1 MLLYRICKTRYAHD
15 LSGTGAKLAGGRWNP
30 KGLAVL
36 YTSQSRA
43 LAALEFLV
51 HLEFMT
57 PPDEYSMLTLELP
70 DELEVT
76 RYSAADLPSEW
87 QVSPAPQSTINIGSR
102 WLTEGRTPVLAVP
115 STLISQEYNYLFNP
129 LHEQFRQVKLQDI
142 SPFQYDE
149 RLLGN
154 SGPGMRG

>member
-1 MLLYRICKTRYAHD
+1 MLVYRICKTRYAQD
-15 LSGTGAKLAGGRWNP
+15 LSGTGARLAGGRWNR

-57 PPDEYSMLTLELP
+57 VPGQYSMLTIALP
-70 DELEVT
+70 DHLESTKYTVT
-76 RYSAADLPSEW
+76 DLPSDW
-87 QVSPAPQSTINIGSR
+87 RANPAPETTIHIGSH
-102 WLTEGRTPVLAVP
+102 WLTEGRTPLLVVP

-129 LHEQFRQVKLQDI
+129 LHEHFREI
-142 SPFQYDE
+142 
-149 RLLGN
+149 RLLDVTAF
-154 SGPGMRG
+154 